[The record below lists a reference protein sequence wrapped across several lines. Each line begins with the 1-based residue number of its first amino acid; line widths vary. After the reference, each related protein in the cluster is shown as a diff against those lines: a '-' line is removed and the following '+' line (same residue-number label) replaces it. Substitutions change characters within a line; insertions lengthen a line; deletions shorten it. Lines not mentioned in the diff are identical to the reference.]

1 MLEVLVHIDKAE
13 VPNDYVLMAIRIRN
27 QGIPEGTADA
37 ARDAGQRKLHSIFR
51 VPSIVVPREANYVLN
66 PDTPGLRTRIAFIE
80 PFSFDS
86 RLFLPLR
93 VVK

>member
-51 VPSIVVPREANYVLN
+51 VPSIVVPREANYILY
-66 PDTPGLRTRIAFIE
+66 PDAPGLKTKILSIE
-80 PFSFDS
+80 PFSFDA
-86 RLFLPLR
+86 RLFMPVR
-93 VVK
+93 AVK